1 MRRPRGL
8 VIGVAASAALAMIVT
23 TAPAH
28 AGLNPTPAREL
39 AAAVS
44 TDNVMKHL
52 KAFESIA
59 DANDGNR
66 AAGTSGYEA
75 SARYLE
81 DQLARA
87 GYETERQYFSFLY
100 EQTHET
106 SLTHNVGGTVA
117 AIESIPME
125 HSPGTPEGGVTGR
138 VVQPTTATGCVAD
151 DWAGVDAIGRIA
163 LVSRGGCAFSQK
175 SLAAAAAGAEA
186 LVIYNNAPGTLNGIL
201 GGISEDSIPTT
212 GVTQAIGTQLL
223 QLPQNATITFVL
235 VKTMEERD
243 TFNVLAETRTGRTD
257 NVVLIG
263 SRLDGVPEGPSIN
276 VNGSGSAATLETAI
290 QLARAGGTNNKV
302 RFAWWGGEELGQLG
316 SRHYVRDLD
325 ENDPEALENL
335 GLYVNYDVVA
345 SPNYVIG
352 VRDANES
359 TYDARVPVPAGSIE
373 AERVFTHYFDS
384 IGQPWVDT
392 AFAGRS
398 EGMAF
403 IELGI
408 PTAGLFSGVDGSKTA
423 AEAEMFGGT
432 AWLMYD
438 PNNHTLADDLSNV
451 NVTALGIMSKAIG
464 FTTGTF
470 AYDTSMVNG
479 KSSGTSG
486 KPHPGMGK
494 AVGQQPPLPAAKAE
508 ARAA

>member
-1 MRRPRGL
+1 M
-8 VIGVAASAALAMIVT
+8 SET
-23 TAPAH
+23 T
-28 AGLNPTPAREL
+28 TIR
-39 AAAVS
+39 
-44 TDNVMKHL
+44 
-52 KAFESIA
+52 
-59 DANDGNR
+59 
-66 AAGTSGYEA
+66 
-75 SARYLE
+75 
-81 DQLARA
+81 
-87 GYETERQYFSFLY
+87 
-100 EQTHET
+100 
-106 SLTHNVGGTVA
+106 
-117 AIESIPME
+117 
-125 HSPGTPEGGVTGR
+125 
-138 VVQPTTATGCVAD
+138 
-151 DWAGVDAIGRIA
+151 
-163 LVSRGGCAFSQK
+163 VSRGTHARVTR
-175 SLAAAAAGAEA
+175 LAAERHETIDETVGH
-186 LVIYNNAPGTLNGIL
+186 
-201 GGISEDSIPTT
+201 
-212 GVTQAIGTQLL
+212 AIRLL
-223 QLPQNATITFVL
+223 RQDA
-235 VKTMEERD
+235 MAHD
-243 TFNVLAETRTGRTD
+243 LA
-257 NVVLIG
+257 
-263 SRLDGVPEGPSIN
+263 
-276 VNGSGSAATLETAI
+276 
-290 QLARAGGTNNKV
+290 
-302 RFAWWGGEELGQLG
+302 
-316 SRHYVRDLD
+316 RDLD

-408 PTAGLFSGVDGSKTA
+408 PTAGLSSGADGSKTA

-479 KSSGTSG
+479 KSSGTSD